1 MAYNLRNEMFWTPT
15 GKVRS
20 MPLSKALKRNEYG
33 STPFHEAAQSGEF
46 EFCEKII
53 DQMIKNNVQDKNPK
67 DKSGETPLHKA
78 ALNGFHR
85 ICKLIM
91 DNVENKCPIAK
102 GQ

>member
-1 MAYNLRNEMFWTPT
+1 MFKTPT
-15 GKVRS
+15 GKVKS
-20 MPLSKALKRNEYG
+20 MPLSKALKKNKYG
-33 STPFHEAAQSGEF
+33 TSPFHEAAQSGEF
-46 EFCEKII
+46 EFCEKIMN
-53 DQMIKNNVQDKNPK
+53 QMIKENVLDKNPK
-67 DKSGETPLHKA
+67 SQSGETPLHMA